1 MVGGMSSITPYLCI
15 MNKTI
20 TISGVV
26 LITLSI
32 VLGAM
37 AAHALKEVL
46 EAKALASFETGVRY
60 AMYHGLA
67 FLILG
72 LTADRLPKLTWS
84 YRFILFGVIL
94 FSGSIFLLSLQ
105 SLLGASLKFLG
116 PVTPL
121 GGTLMIIGW
130 GILFFKLI
138 RIKK

>member
-1 MVGGMSSITPYLCI
+1 

-20 TISGVV
+20 TISGVI

-46 EAKALASFETGVRY
+46 EAKELASFETGVRY

-67 FLILG
+67 FLVLG
-72 LTADRLPKLTWS
+72 ITADRLHKLTWS
-84 YRFILFGVIL
+84 YRLILSGVIL

-105 SLLGASLKFLG
+105 SLLGVSLKFLG

-121 GGTLMIIGW
+121 GGILMISGW
-130 GILFFKLI
+130 AFLLI
-138 RIKK
+138 SLLKKR

>member
-1 MVGGMSSITPYLCI
+1 

-20 TISGVV
+20 TISGVI

-46 EAKALASFETGVRY
+46 EAKELASFETGVRY

-67 FLILG
+67 FLVLG
-72 LTADRLPKLTWS
+72 ITADRLPKLTWS
-84 YRFILFGVIL
+84 YRLILSGVIL

-105 SLLGASLKFLG
+105 SLLGVSLKFLG

-121 GGTLMIIGW
+121 GGILMISGW
-130 GILFFKLI
+130 AFLLI
-138 RIKK
+138 SLLKKR